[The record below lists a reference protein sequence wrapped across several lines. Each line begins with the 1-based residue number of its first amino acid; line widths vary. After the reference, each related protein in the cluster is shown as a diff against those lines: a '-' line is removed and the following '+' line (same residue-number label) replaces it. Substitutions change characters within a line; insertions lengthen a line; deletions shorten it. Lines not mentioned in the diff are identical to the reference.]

1 MNVSQE
7 EMGTSAED
15 VRGPAARTRK
25 LMLETAIRL
34 MQSALTPSVSDIT
47 EAVGVSR
54 ATAYRYCQSQA
65 AIVHAAVDHGLGP
78 ILQWS
83 SDSDD
88 VDERIGDLL
97 KTSMPHISAFE
108 ATFKAA
114 EEVYAINHWAACA
127 LIRAAIE
134 EAAK

>member
-1 MNVSQE
+1 
-7 EMGTSAED
+7 
-15 VRGPAARTRK
+15 
-25 LMLETAIRL
+25 MLETAIRL
-34 MQSALTPSVSDIT
+34 MQSALTPSVSGIA

-54 ATAYRYCQSQA
+54 ATAYRYCPSQA

-97 KTSMPHISAFE
+97 KTSTPHICAFE

-114 EEVYAINHWAACA
+114 EEVYAINHWTACA

>member
-1 MNVSQE
+1 MPRLITGLVLSFN
-7 EMGTSAED
+7 G
-15 VRGPAARTRK
+15 RPIRT
-25 LMLETAIRL
+25 MLTNALAIF
-34 MQSALTPSVSDIT
+34 
-47 EAVGVSR
+47 
-54 ATAYRYCQSQA
+54 
-65 AIVHAAVDHGLGP
+65 
-78 ILQWS
+78 
-83 SDSDD
+83 
-88 VDERIGDLL
+88 L